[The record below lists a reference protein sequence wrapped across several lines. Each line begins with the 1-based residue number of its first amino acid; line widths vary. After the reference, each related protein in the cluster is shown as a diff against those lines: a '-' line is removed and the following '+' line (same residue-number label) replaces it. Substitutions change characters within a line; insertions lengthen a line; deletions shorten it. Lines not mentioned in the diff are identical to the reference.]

1 MSPTRTLLLAVSFSL
16 LAGCKSSPQIICQEY
31 KKYSAMTQEQFVKE
45 FEEVKKTYPTV
56 TQFIADYH
64 QLRNAIRR
72 CKGEK

>member
-1 MSPTRTLLLAVSFSL
+1 MRPTLLLVASFSL
-16 LAGCKSSPQIICQEY
+16 LLGCEPKTKVLCQEY

-72 CKGEK
+72 CKGEL